1 MQRATFILLAA
12 ITCMAAPAFA
22 AKKAKKDAEG
32 RGDAGIVQQFDTNG
46 NRQIEGDEIA
56 ALKAAFAAA
65 APGSTLKT
73 LDRNSNGVL
82 EEDEI
87 TALNARAGSGAGGA
101 KKKKKTT

>member
-1 MQRATFILLAA
+1 MQRATFIILAA
-12 ITCMAAPAFA
+12 ITCMAAPALA
-22 AKKAKKDAEG
+22 KKKAKKEG
-32 RGDAGIVQQFDTNG
+32 KSDAGIVQQFDTNG

-65 APGSTLKT
+65 APGSALKT

-82 EEDEI
+82 DDDEI

-101 KKKKKTT
+101 KKKKKKT